1 MGQTGTRSRTATQAL
16 PSYATFSPL
25 DQTNYT
31 WAANTTDPR
40 ALQTT
45 SGGIAATWYSNS
57 AFSLDVNITDGKTH
71 QVALYALDW
80 DTYLGGRSETL
91 QVVDATSNAVLDTRS
106 ISSFTNGIYLVWNL
120 SGHVRVNVVTNTGN
134 AVLSGIFFSTSATT
148 SSTPGA
154 ANFIGFDTATQGN
167 WEGKYG
173 ADGYSIPNSTQ
184 ALPSYATF
192 SPLDQTNYTWAANTT
207 DPRALQTTSGGIAA
221 TWYSN
226 SAFSLDVNITDGK
239 THQVALYALDWDTYL
254 GGRSETLQ
262 VVDATSNAVLD
273 TRSISS
279 FTNGIYLVWNLSG
292 HVRVNVVTNT
302 GNAVLSGIFF
312 GGSSASTQSGQGQ
325 VCINPTAVNFGN
337 VNIGT
342 TGSQQATI
350 LNCGSSV
357 FSILNISI
365 SGNGYSIAKPT
376 LPVALPPGQSMT
388 LPVAFQ
394 PSATGSVS
402 GAVTIASSV
411 PSAST
416 VVNLGATGVGF
427 APVITSQPVNQTVV
441 ASQSATFSVADTG
454 TSPMTYQW
462 RKNGAAISGA
472 TSSTYTTP
480 ATTTSDNSSQFTVL
494 ISNCVGST
502 VSNVAALTV
511 NIPTYVLT
519 VNPST
524 LSFGNVNASTT
535 TSQNVTVLNSGT
547 GNVTLS
553 GLTASG
559 AGFNA
564 SGIASGTV
572 LAPGQS
578 ASLAITFS
586 PAVSGSVTGTITV
599 GSNATSGGKL
609 ISVSGAGTVPAT
621 HSVALVWSASSSV
634 VMGYNVYVSTVSGSG
649 YSKLTASPVPATS
662 YVDGGLTVAQ
672 MRYYVVTSVDS
683 TGTESAFSSQVSANI
698 P

>member
-1 MGQTGTRSRTATQAL
+1 MLDTRSILSFTNGTYLVWNLSGHVRVNVVTNTGNAVLSGIFFGSSVASSGTPAGASFTGFDPATQGNWEGKYGADGYAIPNSTQAL

-25 DQTNYT
+25 NQTNYT

-57 AFSLDVNITDGKTH
+57 AFSLDINLTDGKTH
-71 QVALYALDW
+71 QIALYALDW

-91 QVVDATSNAVLDTRS
+91 QLVDANSNAVLDTRS

-120 SGHVRVNVVTNTGN
+120 SGHVRVNVSTNTGN
-134 AVLSGIFFSTSATT
+134 AVI
-148 SSTPGA
+148 
-154 ANFIGFDTATQGN
+154 
-167 WEGKYG
+167 
-173 ADGYSIPNSTQ
+173 
-184 ALPSYATF
+184 
-192 SPLDQTNYTWAANTT
+192 
-207 DPRALQTTSGGIAA
+207 
-221 TWYSN
+221 
-226 SAFSLDVNITDGK
+226 
-239 THQVALYALDWDTYL
+239 
-254 GGRSETLQ
+254 
-262 VVDATSNAVLD
+262 
-273 TRSISS
+273 
-279 FTNGIYLVWNLSG
+279 
-292 HVRVNVVTNT
+292 
-302 GNAVLSGIFF
+302 SGIFF
-312 GGSSASTQSGQGQ
+312 GGSSASTQSDQGQ
-325 VCINPTAVNFGN
+325 VCVNPTAVNFGN

-342 TGSQQATI
+342 ASSQQAKI
-350 LNCGSSV
+350 LNCGSGVLSL
-357 FSILNISI
+357 LNMSA
-365 SGNGYSIAKPT
+365 SGIGYSIANPT
-376 LPVALPPGQSMT
+376 FPVALPPGQSMT
-388 LPVAFQ
+388 LAVAFQ
-394 PSATGSVS
+394 PSVTGSVS
-402 GAVTIASSV
+402 GAVTIASSLS
-411 PSAST
+411 SAT
-416 VVNLGATGVGF
+416 TTVNLSGTGVGF
-427 APVITSQPVNQTVV
+427 APVITSQPISQTVT

-454 TSPMTYQW
+454 TSPIAYQW

-502 VSNVAALTV
+502 LSNAAALTV
-511 NIPTYVLT
+511 NTPTYMLT

-524 LSFGNVNASTT
+524 LSFGNVNVSTT

-578 ASLAITFS
+578 ASLSITFS

-599 GSNATSGGKL
+599 GSNATSGGKV
-609 ISVSGAGTVPAT
+609 ISVAGTGTAQAI
-621 HSVALVWSASSSV
+621 HSVTLAWSASSSV
-634 VMGYNVYVSTVSGSG
+634 VAGYNVYVSTVSGAG
-649 YSKLTASPVPATS
+649 YSKLTSSPVSALG

-672 MRYYVVTSVDS
+672 TRYYVVTSVDS